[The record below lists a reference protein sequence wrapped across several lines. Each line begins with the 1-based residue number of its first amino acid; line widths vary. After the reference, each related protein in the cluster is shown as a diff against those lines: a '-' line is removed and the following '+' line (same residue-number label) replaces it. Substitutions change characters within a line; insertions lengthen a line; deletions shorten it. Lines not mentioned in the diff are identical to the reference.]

1 MYCTTTKL
9 KLRLR
14 SFVAPTNQ
22 LETIVIYN
30 PTWFSFGNLLF
41 SHSSVHQKFNIKKHF
56 RSLEERQYKRY
67 TFIKFMKFVCL
78 QNRQIHRP
86 KKYKSDHLKQCYC
99 HNFTISSVI
108 IIKLWT
114 LLCLIH
120 HHQLPRPKKTLH
132 HHHTDYSTS
141 LPSTVTSQSDKPVVL
156 SRRSLKYHQYD
167 KPPTN
172 HTEKIES
179 LIIFISLSLSLFT
192 SILPK
197 F

>member
-1 MYCTTTKL
+1 MYCTTT
-9 KLRLR
+9 LRLR
-14 SFVAPTNQ
+14 SFVAPPISSKPSLSTIQHGFLLATYFQ
-22 LETIVIYN
+22 LC
-30 PTWFSFGNLLF
+30 P
-41 SHSSVHQKFNIKKHF
+41 FNIKKHF

-141 LPSTVTSQSDKPVVL
+141 LPSTVTSQSDKP
-156 SRRSLKYHQYD
+156 SSQ
-167 KPPTN
+167 
-172 HTEKIES
+172 
-179 LIIFISLSLSLFT
+179 
-192 SILPK
+192 
-197 F
+197 